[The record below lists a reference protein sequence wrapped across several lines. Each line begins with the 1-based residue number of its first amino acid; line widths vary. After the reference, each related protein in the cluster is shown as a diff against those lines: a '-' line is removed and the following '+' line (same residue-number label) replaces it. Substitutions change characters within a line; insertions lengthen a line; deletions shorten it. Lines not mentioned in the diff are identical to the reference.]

1 MKLLLLSKNKY
12 IQSDQVEIILKKEPA
27 ITIDKVLI
35 IDLNRNNK
43 DIKIELK
50 SAYWMGTHANAV
62 RCLAFEFRSY

>member
-27 ITIDKVLI
+27 ITIGKVLI

-50 SAYWMGTHANAV
+50 SAY
-62 RCLAFEFRSY
+62 

>member
-1 MKLLLLSKNKY
+1 M
-12 IQSDQVEIILKKEPA
+12 EIILKKEPA

-35 IDLNRNNK
+35 IDLKRGNK

-62 RCLAFEFRSY
+62 RVFSAWHLNSEAINWHCIALTG